1 MNRLNYGKVDEI
13 IYKFYWK

>member
-1 MNRLNYGKVDEI
+1 MLNYGKVDEI